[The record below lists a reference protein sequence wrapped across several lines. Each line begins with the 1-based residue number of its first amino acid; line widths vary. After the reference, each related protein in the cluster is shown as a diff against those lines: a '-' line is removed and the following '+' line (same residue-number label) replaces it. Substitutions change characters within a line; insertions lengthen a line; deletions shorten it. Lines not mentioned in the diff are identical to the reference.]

1 MPTNTR
7 VIFKSHP
14 EGMPVGENFEIEQEQ
29 TAALEEG
36 QFLLENQY
44 LSLDPYMR
52 MLMGGG
58 WTYSGPGM
66 SPGDL
71 MVGRILGKVIES
83 RNDDYAVGDHVVG
96 RLGWQTHLL

>member
-1 MPTNTR
+1 MTTNTQVLFKFHPEAMPTTD
-7 VIFKSHP
+7 
-14 EGMPVGENFEIEQEQ
+14 NFEIVSAEMPS
-29 TAALEEG
+29 LEEG

-66 SPGDL
+66 MPGQL
-71 MVGRILGKVIES
+71 MVGRVLGKVIETKTL
-83 RNDDYAVGDHVVG
+83 NTQLVIM
-96 RLGWQTHLL
+96 